1 MVVYREV
8 ENFTDFVVIDYFMY
22 LEREDPSTA
31 LTYLSQW
38 DYGESL
44 SEESLE
50 RQDIFEGLSFTRYAE
65 DENYLALWQIGVDGI
80 TLYRKEEQENLGKE
94 LL

>member
-1 MVVYREV
+1 MVIYREV

-22 LEREDPSTA
+22 LEREDPFAA

-44 SEESLE
+44 SEESFN
-50 RQDIFEGLSFTRYAE
+50 RQDIFEGLSFTKYAE

-80 TLYRKEEQENLGKE
+80 TLYRKEEQENPGQE

>member
-44 SEESLE
+44 SEE
-50 RQDIFEGLSFTRYAE
+50 RD
-65 DENYLALWQIGVDGI
+65 
-80 TLYRKEEQENLGKE
+80 RKSVV
-94 LL
+94 